1 MLSLESILLYFAKI
15 RKKIK
20 STKEF
25 GRFLKRG
32 RTLIISTTLSPSF
45 QKEGK
50 CFFRPDGSKRPLVER
65 DILRQAQ
72 EPLRG
77 RVPRGLFLQGED
89 EG

>member
-25 GRFLKRG
+25 GRFLC
-32 RTLIISTTLSPSF
+32 IQPF
-45 QKEGK
+45 GK
-50 CFFRPDGSKRPLVER
+50 LR
-65 DILRQAQ
+65 D
-72 EPLRG
+72 
-77 RVPRGLFLQGED
+77 RVPRGLLLQGED